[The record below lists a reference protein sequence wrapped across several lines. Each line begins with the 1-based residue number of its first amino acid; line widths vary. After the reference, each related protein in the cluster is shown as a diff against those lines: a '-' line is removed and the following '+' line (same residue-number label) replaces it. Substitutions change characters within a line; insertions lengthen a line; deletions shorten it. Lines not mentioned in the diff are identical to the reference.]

1 MKVEIGA
8 GARKRTGWT
17 AVDLNPKYADVEG
30 DALHLPF
37 DDGEVDELR
46 AVDVLEHVSYR
57 QTAQALK
64 EWARV
69 LVSGGTLYVQVPDAE
84 TIFQWFVSH
93 DPRLRVMENKSCTAL
108 EGATWRLLG
117 GHDDGTYANSA
128 DGDDWRWNAHY
139 SLWSR
144 LSLAEALHMADFD
157 VHSLEVNGHPN
168 LCCDA
173 VRR

>member
-8 GARKRTGWT
+8 GARKRPGWI

-37 DDGEVDELR
+37 GDGEVDQLR

-57 QTAQALK
+57 ETGKALK

-69 LVSGGTLYVQVPDAE
+69 LRSGGTLFVQVPDAE
-84 TIFQWFVSH
+84 TIFQWFVTH
-93 DPRLRVMENKSCTAL
+93 NDKLRTTTEPCTPL

-117 GHDDGTYANSA
+117 GHDDGTYADASK
-128 DGDDWRWNAHY
+128 GDDWRWNAHY
-139 SLWSR
+139 SLWSK
-144 LSLAEALHMADFD
+144 LALAEALHLADFD
-157 VHSLEVNGHPN
+157 VLGIEVNGHPN
-168 LCCDA
+168 LLCEA